1 VDFAFSSDQ
10 QLLRNSARSYL
21 DEHCKPAT
29 VRALWDDPRGVS
41 EAMWKDMAQLGWLG
55 LSLPEVYGGSDLG
68 MVETAIL
75 LDELGRAAAPAPYL
89 TTVLAA
95 RAIAQAGSGAQRDRW
110 LPAIASGSARAT
122 VALAGADLDWDL
134 VGTGTHAEGRGGGYA
149 LSGIKPFT
157 PWAHVADLL
166 LVPAQGP
173 QGLTLFLVD
182 PAAPGL
188 TMAPV
193 SSMDPSARWVT
204 LTLDEVPVAADDVVG
219 APGDA
224 GPLLQALLVRGA
236 IGAAAEMLGAA
247 RRCLDMSVAYAKVR
261 EQFGQPIGS
270 FQAIRHKCAEMLLE
284 VENSHAAT
292 YYAAWALDAGAD
304 DQDMAASVAKAY
316 VGEAARK
323 VCGESIQVHG
333 GIGFTWEFDLHLYFK
348 RAKALEPMYGD
359 AEYHRERL
367 VRQVAALDSWP
378 LGSGTGG

>member
-10 QLLRNSARSYL
+10 QLLRNAARSYL
-21 DEHCKPAT
+21 DEHCKPAA
-29 VRALWDDPRGVS
+29 VRALWDDPRGLS

-55 LSLPEVYGGSDLG
+55 LALPEVYGGSELG

-95 RAIAQAGSGAQRDRW
+95 DAIARAGSDAQRDRW
-110 LPAIASGSARAT
+110 LPAIASGEARAT

-134 VGTGTHAEGRGGGYA
+134 TATGTRAEPRGRGYA
-149 LSGIKPFT
+149 LSGSKPFT
-157 PWAHVADLL
+157 PWAHVADVL

-173 QGLTLFLVD
+173 EGLSLFLVE
-182 PAAPGL
+182 PGAPGL
-188 TMAPV
+188 AMTPV
-193 SSMDPSARWVT
+193 ISMDPSARWTAVT
-204 LTLDEVPVAADDVVG
+204 LEEMPVRPDAVLG
-219 APGDA
+219 PPGGA
-224 GPLLQALLVRGA
+224 GPLLQALLSRGA
-236 IGAAAEMLGAA
+236 VGAAAEMLGAA

-270 FQAIRHKCAEMLLE
+270 FQAIRHRCAEMLLE

-304 DQDMAASVAKAY
+304 DGNTAASVAKAY

-359 AEYHRERL
+359 ADYHRERL
-367 VRQVAALDSWP
+367 VRQVADPAP
-378 LGSGTGG
+378 PPAESGRA